1 MTLGKIRDLKRVVH
15 TFCRAVYIIGGAG
28 CMLGLVFLIVIDVG
42 LRYLFNRPIA
52 SSHELVMFMM
62 AIVVFTALSYC
73 ETRKGHVHIELIFS
87 LLPKRLQKVM
97 GGVTSILIS
106 GLFALIARQNV
117 VRAIDLR
124 LEGLTSAM
132 LHVPVY
138 PFYLMVAFGCALLS
152 LVLLIDVLDSLLPI
166 KDE

>member
-1 MTLGKIRDLKRVVH
+1 MTLGRVRDLKRGVH
-15 TFCRAVYIIGGAG
+15 TFCRVVYIIGGAG

-52 SSHELVMFMM
+52 SSYELVKFMM

-73 ETRKGHVHIELIFS
+73 ETRNGHVHIELVFS
-87 LLPKRLQKVM
+87 LLSKRLQKIM
-97 GGVTSILIS
+97 RGVTSILIS
-106 GLFALIARQNV
+106 GLFALIAQQNV
-117 VRAIDLR
+117 VRAMDLR

-138 PFYLMVAFGCALLS
+138 PFYFMVAFGCAMLS
-152 LVLLIDVLDSLLPI
+152 LVLLVDVLESLI
-166 KDE
+166 VTKEE